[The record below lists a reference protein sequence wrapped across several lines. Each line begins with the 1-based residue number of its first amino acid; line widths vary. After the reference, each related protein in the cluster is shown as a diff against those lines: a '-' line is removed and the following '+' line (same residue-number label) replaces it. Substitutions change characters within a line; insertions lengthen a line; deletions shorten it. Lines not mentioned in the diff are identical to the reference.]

1 MAPDDAKRAWAD
13 AARRNPRIADAWDD
27 LPDVTGWSGLLESD
41 AFFSPFH
48 FNGNEAFELPFHPRD
63 YVYSPV
69 IDIPVNPDAYGHYKR
84 GVKKYRSMIERG
96 ETLPPIT
103 ILYDERSGVWA
114 VQDGGH
120 RSMAAAQAGLTH
132 QPAVLAFPVR
142 LLEKVFGKE
151 PDEDGPSP

>member
-1 MAPDDAKRAWAD
+1 MGPEDEKRVWAD

-27 LPDVTGWSGLLESD
+27 LPEVTGWSGLLESD

-69 IDIPVNPDAYGHYKR
+69 IDVPVNPDAYGYYKR

-103 ILYDERSGVWA
+103 ILYDERSGAWA